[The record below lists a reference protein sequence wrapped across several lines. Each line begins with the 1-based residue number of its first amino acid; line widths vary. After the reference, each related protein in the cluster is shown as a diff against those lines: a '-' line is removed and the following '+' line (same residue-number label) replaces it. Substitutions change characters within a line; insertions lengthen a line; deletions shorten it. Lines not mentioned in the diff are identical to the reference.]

1 MIFDSL
7 KEKMEYFRSLYD
19 YKLTPGGYT
28 LVMIDGHNFSRKIK
42 KRFKR
47 PFDEKFIEY
56 MNKTAIHI
64 CKEFQGIKF
73 AYTQSDEIS
82 FLMTDFDGEKVSDPS
97 YGYRLCK
104 LQSLI
109 ASEAS
114 GYFTKLMME
123 TILESKENIQEKFN
137 DIFKGGL
144 FTFDCKVWQVPSE
157 GDVNGWFVYR
167 QNDCITNS
175 VSQVGQYY
183 FSHKE
188 LLGINTS
195 QIVEK
200 LIKNKG
206 VSWENDFSD
215 GMKYG
220 RLIYKEDETKYN
232 ENGEPFI
239 RGVWISHDVPT
250 KFSGTD
256 IIKKLIP
263 SR

>member
-1 MIFDSL
+1 
-7 KEKMEYFRSLYD
+7 
-19 YKLTPGGYT
+19 
-28 LVMIDGHNFSRKIK
+28 
-42 KRFKR
+42 
-47 PFDEKFIEY
+47 
-56 MNKTAIHI
+56 
-64 CKEFQGIKF
+64 
-73 AYTQSDEIS
+73 
-82 FLMTDFDGEKVSDPS
+82 
-97 YGYRLCK
+97 
-104 LQSLI
+104 
-109 ASEAS
+109 
-114 GYFTKLMME
+114 ME
-123 TILESKENIQEKFN
+123 TILESKENIQERFN
-137 DIFKGGL
+137 DVFNGGP

-167 QNDCITNS
+167 QNDCIINS

-188 LLGINTS
+188 LLGLNTS

-232 ENGEPFI
+232 EKGEPFI